1 MVWIIITSLLVVSP
15 ITDSGQDN
23 IIPVKNEVTVSYTES
38 VGYDTQTLF
47 EMIVEAEA
55 HPTWGVEGYLLLA
68 QTVKNQ
74 LECGKYG
81 ESYLEVLTRSGNY
94 TVYSNGRYK
103 KVDVSDNARKAV
115 QLVLQG
121 SDMMD
126 YGQLYFCTVSHLQ
139 RNPSGLHG
147 RSEEVY
153 RYDNVVFVR

>member
-1 MVWIIITSLLVVSP
+1 MTWILIASLLVFTP
-15 ITDSGQDN
+15 MTDTGGTNTLMPPRQIAKTS
-23 IIPVKNEVTVSYTES
+23 IES
-38 VGYDTQTLF
+38 TDRNTQTLF

-55 HPTWGVEGYLLLA
+55 HPTWGVDGYLLLA
-68 QTVKNQ
+68 QAVKNQ